1 MDTSLSAPL
10 IFLGPDGEITG
21 WSAEAERLLGWTAEE
36 IVGQSYSEIYDDRG
50 FFIGS
55 NGPVDVDSVSVP
67 TPDRGQVVALRS
79 PHTKQLLERLDLT
92 MTNSDVI
99 GAWNWDVSGDLI
111 FTDRRFAATFGLDPE
126 RADKGLPLE
135 EFVNQ
140 IHEDDRARVAAEI
153 VRTIEAGGAYS
164 AEYRVVR
171 PDGSTSYVLAQGKLV
186 EGEGGKPS
194 RFPGVL
200 FDITA
205 RRLAEMEAQA
215 QRERYRNLFENLES
229 GFCVIRMIWDED
241 GNPVDYEFT
250 EANKAFPKHTGIEN
264 PIGKRIRRDIA
275 PDHEQH
281 WFDLYGNVAR
291 TGEPINT
298 ELPADA
304 LDNRWYQAQAFRI
317 DGPGSDNVAVLFT
330 DITKNKQAELS
341 LKASEEE
348 FRSLSQSM
356 LNHIWTATPDGRIE
370 WLNDRV
376 LAYSGET
383 AERLKGDGWGTIVHP
398 DDFPSAA
405 AAWSHALETGEL
417 YQVEFRIRRHDGSYR
432 WHVVR
437 ATPVKNENGEI
448 RRWVG
453 SNTDIEHAKLNE
465 AALAELNATLEE
477 RIDARTEELVQSQKA
492 LQQSQKMETIGKLTG
507 GVAHDFNNLLQVV
520 AGNLQLLAKDV
531 AGNER
536 AETRVKN
543 ALAGVD
549 RGAKLA
555 SQLLAF
561 SRRQPLEPKIINV
574 GRFVRGMDDL
584 LRRSIGETV
593 DIEIVIKEGLWN
605 TSADPTQVENALLN
619 LAINARDA
627 MDGTGKLTIEA
638 SNARLDDTYTAG
650 LDDVESGN
658 YVLLAVTDTGAGMDE
673 TTLEQVFEPFFSTKP
688 EGKGTG
694 LGLSM
699 VYGFVKQSGGHI
711 KIYSEPGQGTTV
723 KLYMPRALAEEEF
736 ETPIITGPAKGGTET
751 ILVVE
756 DDEDVRATVVAT
768 LSDLGYRVLTARD
781 AQAGLSVIESGVPV
795 DVLFTDVVMPGK
807 LKSPEMAKLA
817 KASNPG
823 LVVLFT
829 SGYTENSIV
838 HGGKLDPGVELLSKP
853 YTREALDGRIRH
865 LLANQKQ
872 RSQPVPVKPTVDT
885 GAAPAPKPAEA
896 PEPRKLTVL
905 LVEDEALIRINTADM
920 LEDLGHSV
928 IDAGTAAE
936 ALEAVSN
943 VEFDILVTD
952 VGLPDMKGGELAKE
966 LRKRNPGIGI
976 VFATGESQVPD
987 GADEDA
993 VLLTKP
999 YSDETLKAAI
1009 EKTR

>member
-1 MDTSLSAPL
+1 MDTTLSAPL
-10 IFLGPDGEITG
+10 IFLDAEGVITG
-21 WSAEAERLLGWTAEE
+21 WSDGARRLLGWKAEE
-36 IVGQSYSEIYDDRG
+36 IVGHPYSEIFDERG

-55 NGPVDVDSVSVP
+55 SGPMDLDSVTVP
-67 TPDRGQVVALRS
+67 TPDAGRVVALRS
-79 PHTKQLLERLDLT
+79 SHTEHLLERLDLT

-99 GAWNWDVSGDLI
+99 GAWNWDVSQDLI
-111 FTDRRFAATFGLDPE
+111 FTDGRFTESFGLDPE
-126 RADKGLPLE
+126 RAEKGLPLE
-135 EFVNQ
+135 EFINR
-140 IHEDDRARVAAEI
+140 IHQDDRARVAAEI
-153 VRTIEAGGAYS
+153 VRTVETGDAYS
-164 AEYRVVR
+164 SEFRVR
-171 PDGSTSYVLAQGKLV
+171 RSDGAISHVLAQGKLV
-186 EGEGGKPS
+186 KGVRGKPD

-200 FDITA
+200 FDVSA
-205 RRLAEMEAQA
+205 RRKAEIEAQA

-241 GNPVDYEFT
+241 GKPVDYEFI
-250 EANKAFPKHTGIEN
+250 EANKAFPKHTGIED

-275 PDHEQH
+275 PNHEQY
-281 WFDLYGNVAR
+281 WFDLYGKVAR
-291 TGEPINT
+291 TGETVNAESAAS
-298 ELPADA
+298 ELD
-304 LDNRWYQAQAFRI
+304 DRWFQIQAFPI
-317 DGPGSDNVAVLFT
+317 DGVGSDNVAVLFT
-330 DITKNKQAELS
+330 DVTKNKEAELA

-348 FRSLSQSM
+348 FRSLSQSL
-356 LNHIWTATPDGRIE
+356 LNHIWTATPDGKID

-383 AERLKGDGWGTIVHP
+383 AEKLKGEGWAGIVHP
-398 DDFPSAA
+398 EDLPGAA
-405 AAWSHALETGEL
+405 AAWADAVENGEV
-417 YQVEFRIRRHDGSYR
+417 YQTEFRIRRHDGDYR
-432 WHVVR
+432 WHLVR
-437 ATPVKNENGEI
+437 AMPVKHENGKV

-465 AALAELNATLEE
+465 AALAELNATLEH
-477 RIDARTEELVQSQKA
+477 RIDERTEELVQSQKA

-520 AGNLQLLAKDV
+520 AGNLQLLGKDV
-531 AGNER
+531 TGNER

-561 SRRQPLEPKIINV
+561 SRRQPLEPKVINV
-574 GRFVRGMDDL
+574 GRFVHGMDDL
-584 LRRSIGETV
+584 LRRSIGES
-593 DIEIVIKEGLWN
+593 IEIEVVIAEGLWN

-650 LDDVESGN
+650 FDDVSSGN
-658 YVLLAVTDTGAGMDE
+658 YVLLAVTDTGTGMDE
-673 TTLEQVFEPFFSTKP
+673 DTLEQVFEPFFSTKP

-711 KIYSEPGQGTTV
+711 NIYSEPGHGTTV
-723 KLYMPRALAEEEF
+723 KLYLPRALGDEEHNEVV
-736 ETPIITGPAKGGTET
+736 PSGPAKGGTET

-756 DDEDVRATVVAT
+756 DDDDVRATVVAT

-781 AQAGLSVIESGVPV
+781 AQSGLAVIESGMPV

-817 KASNPG
+817 KARNPG

-838 HGGKLDPGVELLSKP
+838 HGGTLDAGVELLSKP

-865 LLANQKQ
+865 LIANQKQ
-872 RSQPVPVKPTVDT
+872 SSQPVPQKPTVDMS
-885 GAAPAPKPAEA
+885 AAPVEQQNAI
-896 PEPRKLTVL
+896 PEQRKLTVL

-920 LEDLGHSV
+920 LEDMGHAV
-928 IDAGTAAE
+928 IEAGTAGE
-936 ALEAVSN
+936 ALKAAAAQA
-943 VEFDILVTD
+943 FDILVTD
-952 VGLPDMKGGELAKE
+952 VGLPDMKGGELARR
-966 LRKRNPGIGI
+966 LRQMKPDIGI
-976 VFATGESQVPD
+976 VFATGESQLPD
-987 GADEDA
+987 GAEGGA

-999 YSDETLKAAI
+999 YSDDSLKTALDRAL
-1009 EKTR
+1009 